1 MFDLVVDYLA
11 ASLIILIAL
20 ALTLPVLASTFL
32 PPPKPREVERAS
44 PSLSFQGST
53 VSSDRVLRIW
63 IASFDEDGNYNIF
76 EETTPAK
83 LPQSSF
89 LAVFTGRKAFY
100 VGNPPR
106 GLEGY
111 ISRKGLSGEKPN
123 PPYIYVK
130 NGKVVE
136 IRNRD

>member
-1 MFDLVVDYLA
+1 MFDQVVDYLA
-11 ASLIILIAL
+11 ASFVILIAL
-20 ALTLPVLASTFL
+20 ALTMPILASTFL
-32 PPPKPREVERAS
+32 PPPKPREVERTE
-44 PSLSFQGST
+44 PKLIFQGST

-63 IASFDEDGNYNIF
+63 IVSFDEDGSYNIF
-76 EETTPAK
+76 EETTPTK

-100 VGNPPR
+100 VGNPPQ

-111 ISRKGLSGEKPN
+111 ISRKGLSEEKPN

-130 NGKVVE
+130 NGKIVE
-136 IRNRD
+136 VRNRD